1 MGSPSK
7 QDYEPTEAEK
17 ASASVALANYNRFK
31 QMYEPQLLAMRDKAA
46 KGDAS
51 QILRARGNAD
61 TMQALTQPSYRAAQ
75 APTYASDL
83 SKAYQGQLG
92 IANTSGKK
100 IQNTMGSNVLGI
112 ARKQEADATT
122 GMSKLSRLETS
133 AALGR
138 AKANQQVAQAKV
150 NAGVQLGSAFAMQGM
165 DNLDSGGTFFTPNQR
180 MPYGQSGPPKQLS
193 SISDRWNNFWRT

>member
-1 MGSPSK
+1 MSSPDK

-31 QMYEPQLLAMRDKAA
+31 KMYEPQLLAMRDKAA
-46 KGDAS
+46 NSDPS

-75 APTYASDL
+75 TPSYASDL
-83 SKAYQGQLG
+83 SKAYQGQMG

-133 AALGR
+133 EALNR
-138 AKANQQVAQAKV
+138 AKNNQQVAQAKV
-150 NAGVQLGSAFAMQGM
+150 NAGIQLGTAMFMQGM
-165 DNLDSGGTFFTPNQR
+165 DNRDTGGTFFTGKTTR
-180 MPYGQSGPPKQLS
+180 GADKGKDIR
-193 SISDRWNNFWRT
+193 SISERWDNFWG

>member
-1 MGSPSK
+1 MSGPDS

-31 QMYEPQLLAMRDKAA
+31 QKYEPQLLAMRDKAA

-51 QILRARGNAD
+51 QILRARANAD

-75 APTYASDL
+75 APTYAPDL
-83 SKAYQGQLG
+83 SKALQGQMG
-92 IANTSGKK
+92 VANTSGKK
-100 IQNTMGSNVLGI
+100 IQNTMGSNVLGV
-112 ARKQEADATT
+112 ARKQEADSTT

-150 NAGVQLGSAFAMQGM
+150 NAGVQLGSAMFMQGM
-165 DNLDSGGTFFTPNQR
+165 DNRDTGGTFFTPNER
-180 MPYGQSGPPKQLS
+180 MGYGVQGPPKEIRS
-193 SISDRWNNFWRT
+193 VSDRWNNFWG